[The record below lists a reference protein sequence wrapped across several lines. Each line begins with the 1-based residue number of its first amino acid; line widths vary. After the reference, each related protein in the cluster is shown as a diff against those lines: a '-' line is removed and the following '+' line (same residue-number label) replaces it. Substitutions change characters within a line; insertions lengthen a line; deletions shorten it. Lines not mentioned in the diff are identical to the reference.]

1 MDSHWQGPPKHG
13 AASAVDAFGDERTL
27 SHSPGFQST
36 VADGEQI
43 VIVDA
48 QLANPLDMFPSESTE
63 SEAAQP
69 AAALDILE
77 QDQFRPSTQLPLRP
91 TRYHARQSTNH
102 RLVVVCMIA
111 VSVLVLLGRSAL
123 LRRSEVPARS
133 SDVSVSATATSRT
146 LENPSTPQLPSS
158 PAKQSRVVG
167 NLSDRTSIG
176 RGRSAPSP
184 SPTDTTASRKSANV
198 RQGRQPLREAR
209 NTVPAPVTRRSVPV
223 EHSTDAATAPR
234 RSFEPAPL
242 GEPPGSDRRELA
254 NEPAVRSEEPRAVV
268 PTPPSAPV
276 ASPPSSTA
284 ASPLEPQTRA
294 IATVLNR
301 YEQAFSAL
309 DANAAQAVW
318 PSVDVK
324 ALGRAF
330 DQLDEQTFALEGC
343 NINVAGARA
352 EAECGGNTR
361 YIRKVGNRALRV
373 EPRHWHFRLRQRD
386 DQWVIDAVDAR

>member
-1 MDSHWQGPPKHG
+1 MDSHRQGALEHG
-13 AASAVDAFGDERTL
+13 AASAVDAD
-27 SHSPGFQST
+27 
-36 VADGEQI
+36 
-43 VIVDA
+43 
-48 QLANPLDMFPSESTE
+48 PLDMFPSESTE

-69 AAALDILE
+69 AAAVLDILE
-77 QDQFRPSTQLPLRP
+77 QDQFRPSTQLARPP

-111 VSVLVLLGRSAL
+111 VSVLVLLGRSEL
-123 LRRSEVPARS
+123 LRRSEVPARP
-133 SDVSVSATATSRT
+133 SDVRVRATATPGT
-146 LENPSTPQLPSS
+146 LENPSVPQLPSS
-158 PAKQSRVVG
+158 LAKQSRVVG

-184 SPTDTTASRKSANV
+184 SPTYATSSRKSANV

-209 NTVPAPVTRRSVPV
+209 NTVPAPGTPRSVPV
-223 EHSTDAATAPR
+223 RPSTDAATAPP

-242 GEPPGSDRRELA
+242 GEPLGSDRRALA

-268 PTPPSAPV
+268 PAPPSAPV

-309 DANAAQAVW
+309 DANAAHAVW
-318 PSVDVK
+318 PTVDVK

-352 EAECGGNTR
+352 EAECAGNAR

-373 EPRHWHFRLRQRD
+373 EPRHWHFRLRQLD

>member
-1 MDSHWQGPPKHG
+1 MDSHRQGALEHG
-13 AASAVDAFGDERTL
+13 TARAVDAD
-27 SHSPGFQST
+27 
-36 VADGEQI
+36 
-43 VIVDA
+43 
-48 QLANPLDMFPSESTE
+48 PLDMFPSESTE
-63 SEAAQP
+63 TEAAQP
-69 AAALDILE
+69 AADVLDVLG
-77 QDQFRPSTQLPLRP
+77 QDQFRPSTRLPLPP
-91 TRYHARQSTNH
+91 TRYRVRQSTNH

-111 VSVLVLLGRSAL
+111 VSVLALLGRSAL
-123 LRRSEVPARS
+123 LRRSEVPAR
-133 SDVSVSATATSRT
+133 
-146 LENPSTPQLPSS
+146 LENPSVPQLPSS
-158 PAKQSRVVG
+158 AAKQSGVVG

-184 SPTDTTASRKSANV
+184 SPTHATASRKSASV
-198 RQGRQPLREAR
+198 RQGRQPLRAAR
-209 NTVPAPVTRRSVPV
+209 NTVPAPGTRRSVPV
-223 EHSTDAATAPR
+223 EPSTDAATPPR

-242 GEPPGSDRRELA
+242 GEPLGSARRELA

-284 ASPLEPQTRA
+284 AAPLEPQTRA

-301 YEQAFSAL
+301 YERAFSAL
-309 DANAAQAVW
+309 DANAAHAVW
-318 PSVDVK
+318 PTVDVK

-352 EAECGGNTR
+352 EAECGGNAR

-373 EPRHWHFRLRQRD
+373 EPRHWHFRLRQLD

>member
-1 MDSHWQGPPKHG
+1 MDSHRQGGLKPSG
-13 AASAVDAFGDERTL
+13 SER
-27 SHSPGFQST
+27 
-36 VADGEQI
+36 I
-43 VIVDA
+43 VIVDD

-63 SEAAQP
+63 SEAAQSA

-77 QDQFRPSTQLPLRP
+77 QNQFRPSTQLPFPP

-133 SDVSVSATATSRT
+133 SDVRVSATATSRT
-146 LENPSTPQLPSS
+146 LENPSVPQLPSS

-184 SPTDTTASRKSANV
+184 TYTTASRKSANV

-209 NTVPAPVTRRSVPV
+209 NTVPAPGTRRSVPV

-242 GEPPGSDRRELA
+242 REPLGSDRRELA

-268 PTPPSAPV
+268 PAPPSAPV

-294 IATVLNR
+294 ITTVLNR

-309 DANAAQAVW
+309 DANAAHAVW
-318 PSVDVK
+318 PTVDVK

-330 DQLDEQTFALEGC
+330 GQLDEQTFALEGC

-352 EAECGGNTR
+352 EAECAGNAR

-373 EPRHWHFRLRQRD
+373 EPRHWHFRLRQLD